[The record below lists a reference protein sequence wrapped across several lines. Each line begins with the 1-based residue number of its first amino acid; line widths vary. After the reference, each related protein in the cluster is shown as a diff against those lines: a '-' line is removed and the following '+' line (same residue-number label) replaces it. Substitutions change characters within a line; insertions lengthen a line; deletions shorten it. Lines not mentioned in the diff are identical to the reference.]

1 MFNEARIRLTL
12 LYSTVFLACFWAF
25 SFGLYTYTEQS
36 FEVEVGEKMM
46 QGASREGAGVDLG
59 ETVVDINETPLD
71 RLYFILLVLNAV
83 FLFIIPAL
91 SWVLT
96 GKALQPVRKAHE
108 IQRQFVSDAAHE
120 LRTPLT
126 IMQSEL
132 EFALTTMRSPE
143 DYRAVLASSRQ
154 EIERLSALAERL
166 LFLAR
171 HDDGQD
177 RLVFESVDLTDLVS
191 TVLAAH
197 RKPILEKGLSLAFNP
212 PDESVTVRGDRLM
225 LSRLFDNLV
234 DNAIKYT
241 PLGGGIA
248 ASITLQEK
256 KAVVDIADT
265 GIGIALEFRERIF
278 TRFARADPS
287 RGETKGHGLGL
298 AISRVIAER
307 HCGAISA
314 ASAPGQ
320 GSTFTVTLPRG

>member
-1 MFNEARIRLTL
+1 MLDKARIRLTL
-12 LYSTVFLACFWAF
+12 LYSAAFLACFWAF
-25 SFGLYTYTEQS
+25 SFGLYAYTEQS
-36 FEVEVGEKMM
+36 FEIEIGEKMM
-46 QGASREGAGVDLG
+46 QRPSLEGAGADLG
-59 ETVVDINETPLD
+59 ETVVDINETALD
-71 RLYFILLVLNAV
+71 RLYFILVVLNTL
-83 FLFIIPAL
+83 FLFIIPAI

-96 GKALQPVRKAHE
+96 GKALEAVRKAHE
-108 IQRQFVSDAAHE
+108 MQRQFVSDAAHE

-126 IMQSEL
+126 IVQGEL
-132 EFALTTMRSPE
+132 EIALMNARSPE

-197 RKPILEKGLSLAFNP
+197 RKPILEKGLGLAFNP
-212 PDESVTVRGDRLM
+212 PDDGVTVRGDRLM

-241 PLGGGIA
+241 PLGGRIA

-307 HCGAISA
+307 HGGAISA

>member
-1 MFNEARIRLTL
+1 MLDKARIRLTL
-12 LYSTVFLACFWAF
+12 LYSAVFLACFWAF

-36 FEVEVGEKMM
+36 FEIEIGEKMM
-46 QGASREGAGVDLG
+46 QRPSLEDAGADLG
-59 ETVVDINETPLD
+59 ETVVDINETALD
-71 RLYFILLVLNAV
+71 RLYFILVVLNTL
-83 FLFIIPAL
+83 FLFIIPAI

-96 GKALQPVRKAHE
+96 GKALAPVRKAHE
-108 IQRQFVSDAAHE
+108 MQRQFVSDAAHE

-126 IMQSEL
+126 IVQSEL
-132 EFALTTMRSPE
+132 EIALTNARSPE
-143 DYRAVLASSRQ
+143 DYRAVLVSSRQ

-177 RLVFESVDLTDLVS
+177 GLVFESVDLTDLVS

-197 RKPILEKGLSLAFNP
+197 RKPILEKGLGLAFNP
-212 PDESVTVRGDRLM
+212 PGESVTVRGDLLM

-241 PLGGGIA
+241 PLGGRIA

-287 RGETKGHGLGL
+287 RSETKGYGLGL

-307 HCGAISA
+307 HGGAISA
-314 ASAPGQ
+314 ASDPGQ

>member
-1 MFNEARIRLTL
+1 MFDEARIRLTL
-12 LYSTVFLACFWAF
+12 LYSAVFIACFWAF

-36 FEVEVGEKMM
+36 FEIEIGEKMM
-46 QGASREGAGVDLG
+46 QRPPLEGAGADLG
-59 ETVVDINETPLD
+59 ETVADINETALD
-71 RLYFILLVLNAV
+71 RLYFILVVLNSL
-83 FLFIIPAL
+83 FLFIIPAI

-96 GKALQPVRKAHE
+96 GKALEPVRKAHE
-108 IQRQFVSDAAHE
+108 MQRQFVSDAAHE

-126 IMQSEL
+126 IMQGEL
-132 EFALTTMRSPE
+132 EIALNNVRSPE

-177 RLVFESVDLTDLVS
+177 RLVFESIDLTDLVS

-197 RKPILEKGLSLAFNP
+197 RKPIFEKSLDLAFNP
-212 PDESVTVRGDRLM
+212 PDESVTVRGDPLM
-225 LSRLFDNLV
+225 LSRLFHNLI

-241 PLGGGIA
+241 PQGGRID
-248 ASITLQEK
+248 ASITLCEK
-256 KAVVDIADT
+256 KAVVDITDT

-278 TRFARADPS
+278 TRFARADAS
-287 RGETKGHGLGL
+287 RGETKGYGLGL
-298 AISRVIAER
+298 AISRAIAER
-307 HCGAISA
+307 HGGAISA
-314 ASAPGQ
+314 ASSAGQ